1 MPWEALPPSPLPAAR
16 GYRSRMVPSTERHRP
31 FAPLPEPA
39 EAFVREL
46 PKVELHVHL
55 EGSMK
60 PETLLELARRNGV
73 EGLPSSLD
81 AVRDWYAFT
90 DFPHFIDVYLASVAT
105 LLTEEDF
112 ALLAGDVADTLAA
125 QNVRY
130 AEVHVSLYAHLM
142 RGVSAETVFAGIE
155 RGRARAARDHGIE
168 LRWIPDFPGDFGVES
183 GERTLEAT
191 LAHGPDSVVGFG
203 VGGMEVAR
211 APFADLF
218 ARARKAGLH
227 SLPHAGEVGGV
238 QRVYEALDGLAAERI
253 GHGIQ
258 AMADPELVARLR
270 DERVPV
276 DVSPTSNLR
285 TRAIG
290 AIGDHPLPR
299 MLDAGLLTTLNS
311 DDPTM
316 FGTDLTGEY
325 RTAHRLGLD
334 LSTLALLARNGVDAS
349 YLDDT
354 RKSGL
359 KAEIDEVL
367 ARHTA

>member
-1 MPWEALPPSPLPAAR
+1 METHTPDA
-16 GYRSRMVPSTERHRP
+16 HRP
-31 FAPLPEPA
+31 FVPVAGPA
-39 EAFVREL
+39 EAFIRDL

-55 EGSMK
+55 EGSMR
-60 PETLLELARRNGV
+60 PATLFDLARRNGV
-73 EGLPSSLD
+73 EGIPGTLE

-105 LLTEEDF
+105 LRSEDDF
-112 ALLAGDVADTLAA
+112 ALLADDVADTLAA

-142 RGVSAETVFAGIE
+142 RGVGARTVFSGIE
-155 RGRARAARDHGIE
+155 RARARAAREHGIE
-168 LRWIPDFPGDFGVES
+168 LRWIPDFPGDYGVQS
-183 GERTLEAT
+183 GKQTLDAV

-203 VGGMEVAR
+203 VGGIEVPR

-218 ARARKAGLH
+218 AGARKAGLR

-238 QRVYEALDGLAAERI
+238 ERVREALDDLAAERL

-258 AMADPELVARLR
+258 AMEDPELVARLR

-285 TRAIG
+285 TRAVGSI
-290 AIGDHPLPR
+290 ADHPLPR
-299 MLDAGLLTTLNS
+299 MLDAGLLSTLNS
-311 DDPTM
+311 DDPPM

-334 LSTLALLARNGVDAS
+334 LPTLALLARNGVDAS
-349 YLDDT
+349 FMDDA
-354 RKSGL
+354 RKTGL
-359 KAEIDEVL
+359 KAQIDEVL
-367 ARHTA
+367 ARYTA